1 MQYNTV
7 SGLGGGAVN
16 ALFLSSLSKGH
27 EIEAISN
34 MEDFWIS
41 ASQSKLYQNW
51 WGGIAAGIVAKEG
64 IYDSSPLKDFIQNKF
79 DGVEE
84 IKRKFNMG
92 IVDLVKGSYMNFN
105 EANITD
111 NGNMVHALYASFSKP
126 GYFPPVEAFGSRWF
140 SGDAIYDLDLYSII
154 NDCIETHDEGD
165 IVIDVLLTSS
175 AKLRE
180 VDAHNFTSLQMLR
193 RYMEITSYYYAMD
206 GLLRAKFAFPR
217 V

>member
-27 EIEAISN
+27 EIEAISK

-84 IKRKFNMG
+84 I
-92 IVDLVKGSYMNFN
+92 
-105 EANITD
+105 
-111 NGNMVHALYASFSKP
+111 
-126 GYFPPVEAFGSRWF
+126 
-140 SGDAIYDLDLYSII
+140 
-154 NDCIETHDEGD
+154 
-165 IVIDVLLTSS
+165 
-175 AKLRE
+175 
-180 VDAHNFTSLQMLR
+180 
-193 RYMEITSYYYAMD
+193 
-206 GLLRAKFAFPR
+206 
-217 V
+217 